1 MTGGVKNQRAG
12 EITTGV
18 ARINVAR
25 RCEHRQQGSTRRV
38 RGGANSQ
45 TDTASALAAPPRPGD
60 KGVTD
65 RKEPRVAGVA
75 S

>member
-1 MTGGVKNQRAG
+1 
-12 EITTGV
+12 
-18 ARINVAR
+18 VAR